1 MHATQR
7 GEQQYTHTDTDT
19 AKPHIDAY
27 TTIVRLHRAASDKFE
42 MSNKLF
48 SKTVQLTTL
57 RQIERTA
64 GQRPRCVILF
74 IFIIIC
80 APLFCITI
88 LKENLGRKKKHTTT
102 TYNTTHTNAP
112 NRNSTIN
119 LFHLNLI

>member
-102 TYNTTHTNAP
+102 TYNTTYNTTHTHKRTEP
-112 NRNSTIN
+112 K
-119 LFHLNLI
+119 FYY

>member
-88 LKENLGRKKKHTTT
+88 LKENLGRKKKA
-102 TYNTTHTNAP
+102 YNNNLQHNTHTQTH
-112 NRNSTIN
+112 RTEI
-119 LFHLNLI
+119 LLLICFI